1 MKSQQKI
8 RVPLFKNNPPLGAH
22 TSIAGGVFNAIYS
35 GAEIA
40 CEVVQIFSKNQM
52 QWRGKPLSSE
62 EVDKFQRAIAETGI
76 IPMVVHDSYLINLAG
91 PNKFI
96 YRKSLEALAD
106 ELQRCET
113 LQIPYLVMHPGSHLG
128 QGEQRGLAQLADA
141 LGQCYEKAGVANT
154 TVLLETTAGQGS
166 NLGYTFEQLKYL
178 MAHSSLKERIGVCLD
193 TCHIFAAGYDLRNKK
208 VWESSKQKFDQIIGL
223 ENLKIIH
230 ANDSK
235 KELGSRVDRHARIG
249 QGKIGLK
256 GFSLLIK
263 DPDLQKIPFILEI
276 PGGEEAYR
284 EDLLLLRDM
293 RN

>member
-1 MKSQQKI
+1 MKSQPEI
-8 RVPLFKNNPPLGAH
+8 RIPLFKNYPPLGAH
-22 TSIAGGVFNAIYS
+22 TSIAGGVFHAIYS
-35 GAEIA
+35 GSEIG

-52 QWRGKPLSSE
+52 QWRGRSLSSE
-62 EVDKFQRAIAETGI
+62 EVAKFQRAIAETGV

-91 PNKFI
+91 PSRLI
-96 YRKSLEALAD
+96 YRKSLEALTD

-154 TVLLETTAGQGS
+154 AVLLETTAGQGS
-166 NLGYTFEQLKYL
+166 NLGYNFKQLKFL
-178 MAHSSLKERIGVCLD
+178 MDHSGLKERIGVCLD
-193 TCHIFAAGYDLRNKK
+193 TCHVFAAGYDLRSKK
-208 VWESSKQKFDQIIGL
+208 AWESSKRKFDRIIGL

-235 KELGSRVDRHARIG
+235 RELGSKVDRHARIG
-249 QGKIGLK
+249 EGKIGLK
-256 GFSLLIK
+256 GFSILIK

-276 PGGEEAYR
+276 PGGDEAYR